1 MISDAYVEIES
12 NDKMF
17 VEIAANKLI
26 EEYEQDAK
34 VCSVLWYEM

>member
-1 MISDAYVEIES
+1 MISDAYVGIDS

-34 VCSVLWYEM
+34 VGYVLYSKL